1 MNDAERILAR
11 EEYFAQYQK
20 TLGELA
26 SLVKRTE
33 QLKEEFNDRMMGNME
48 QRNYLNSEL
57 NAMRNIITYMLDHG
71 CDPVEAKLT
80 LTDDNRAENV
90 WEKIEYDRDLY
101 GTLSVNAPY
110 NLTGATGAITS
121 TATIT
126 GTGSNGPSGSYG
138 SISIP
143 MSTFNASSRLRP

>member
-20 TLGELA
+20 RLNELDR
-26 SLVKRTE
+26 LVKRTE
-33 QLKEEFNDRMMGNME
+33 ELKEEFNDRMMSQME

-57 NAMRNIITYMLDHG
+57 NAMRHIITYMLDHG

-80 LTDDNRAENV
+80 LTEDNRDENV
-90 WEKIEYDRDLY
+90 WEKVEYDQDLY

-110 NLTGATGAITS
+110 NAFGAIGAIGATGAITS
-121 TATIT
+121 A
-126 GTGSNGPSGSYG
+126 GGNGPTGSFG

-143 MSTFNASSRLRP
+143 MSTFNVSSRLRP